1 MNKEQL
7 KKYCSN
13 SCTREELNSV
23 LEWFEKSAMTPEGKS
38 LLLNLWD
45 ELPEEDSNIDINFDS
60 LLYKIHHEVNLTQ
73 SKKLLQISDQ
83 NIVKYKRRERFRI
96 NLMKAA
102 AILLLPVLGFGLF
115 YSLKYQSIK
124 HIQTSVNQV
133 CNEVFSSVDAITKV
147 VLPDGSSVWL
157 NHSSSLK
164 YPAMFQGES
173 RNVELSGEGYFEVA
187 HNSKIPFI
195 VKAGDVQIKA
205 TGTTFNV
212 MAYPDE
218 ERIETSLINGK
229 VELQRIDSDGK
240 VIPMIKMKPKEIAF
254 FQKNNNEVSTLAIDD
269 DRYFSWKS
277 GKLVFNKEPMG
288 DVVKKLGRW
297 FNVDI
302 KVQDPRLLELT
313 YTATFENETLPQVM
327 ELIAMVSPVTYSIS
341 NRNETSP
348 GIFSKRKV
356 ILTYKK
362 NAN

>member
-1 MNKEQL
+1 MNKELL
-7 KKYCSN
+7 KKYCNN
-13 SCTREELNSV
+13 SCTNEELNSV
-23 LEWFEKSAMTPEGKS
+23 LSWFEKSAKTPEGKS
-38 LLLNLWD
+38 LLLKVWD
-45 ELPEEDSNIDINFDS
+45 ELPDDDSNIDINYDS

-83 NIVKYKRRERFRI
+83 NIIKYKRRERLRI

-115 YSLKYQSIK
+115 YSLKYQATR
-124 HIQTSVNQV
+124 HIQASVNQT
-133 CNEVFSSVDAITKV
+133 CNEVFSSVDAITRII
-147 VLPDGSSVWL
+147 LPDGSSVWL

-164 YPAMFQGES
+164 YPAMFQGDS
-173 RNVELSGEGYFEVA
+173 RNVELSGEGYFEIA

-218 ERIETSLINGK
+218 DRIETCLINGH
-229 VELQRIDSDGK
+229 VELQKINSEGN
-240 VIPMIKMKPKEIAF
+240 VIPLLKIKPKEVAI
-254 FQKNNNEVSTLAIDD
+254 FQKTNNEISTLAIDD

-302 KVQDPRLLELT
+302 QVKDPGLLDLT

-327 ELIAMVSPVTYSIS
+327 ELIAMVSPVSYSIS
-341 NRNETSP
+341 KRKEISP
-348 GIFSKRKV
+348 GSFSKREV
-356 ILTYKK
+356 ILSYRK
-362 NAN
+362 NDN